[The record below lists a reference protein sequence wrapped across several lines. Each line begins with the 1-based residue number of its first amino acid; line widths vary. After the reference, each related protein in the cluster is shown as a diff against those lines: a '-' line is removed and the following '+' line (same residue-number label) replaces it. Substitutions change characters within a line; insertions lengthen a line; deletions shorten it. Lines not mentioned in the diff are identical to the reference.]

1 MTGGWL
7 SALSL
12 SSSSSSSPTKSST
25 PKKTQIYTDACNNA
39 NQPRAFSPMMMIISG
54 RHANNSL
61 RTPNPNPPYKD
72 KDKNNQITR
81 PLFPPNFPTFVLFFK
96 FGAQSKKS

>member
-1 MTGGWL
+1 
-7 SALSL
+7 
-12 SSSSSSSPTKSST
+12 
-25 PKKTQIYTDACNNA
+25 
-39 NQPRAFSPMMMIISG
+39 MMMIISG

-61 RTPNPNPPYKD
+61 RTPNPNPPYKE

-96 FGAQSKKS
+96 FGAQSKKSWSFRDISILPYKGIGQPKK